1 MSVSRHQYPYS
12 HGLQR
17 AANDGGDP
25 LRSEVLLYPRTFY
38 TDVNRLWL
46 LSIFGE
52 VESAGTSEREM
63 ESFSLRHDAVFPP
76 VLWIEKRRK
85 TPKPP
90 RFTKYDTVGEVIFAL
105 ASGLIR

>member
-46 LSIFGE
+46 LSIF
-52 VESAGTSEREM
+52 
-63 ESFSLRHDAVFPP
+63 
-76 VLWIEKRRK
+76 
-85 TPKPP
+85 
-90 RFTKYDTVGEVIFAL
+90 DTAGEVIFAV